1 MPNKVKPKLQGM
13 ILYMKLESG
22 GGGDI
27 LNGRVEV
34 VVEQG
39 ESLQRDSYGVYLYL
53 NAMRESGG
61 GGLTGRERTWCLYC
75 LDDGTPSGHS

>member
-1 MPNKVKPKLQGM
+1 MPNKVKPKLQGI

-39 ESLQRDSYGVYLYL
+39 ESL
-53 NAMRESGG
+53 
-61 GGLTGRERTWCLYC
+61 
-75 LDDGTPSGHS
+75 P